1 MERFRCVVFDSIIRT
16 IQRIKDDE
24 RKAEEGIAYIEF
36 ALEALK
42 KDYGIVA
49 EENMESNEEDAKT
62 LEKAYNTVKKAKVA
76 EDGRSEAD

>member
-42 KDYGIVA
+42 KDYGIP
-49 EENMESNEEDAKT
+49 
-62 LEKAYNTVKKAKVA
+62 YQ
-76 EDGRSEAD
+76 